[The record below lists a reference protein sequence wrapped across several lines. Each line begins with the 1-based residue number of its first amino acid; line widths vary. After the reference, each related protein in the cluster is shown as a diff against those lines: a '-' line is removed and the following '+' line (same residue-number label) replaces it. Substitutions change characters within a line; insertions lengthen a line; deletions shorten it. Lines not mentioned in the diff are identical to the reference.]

1 MGMGGVVD
9 FIFLASGAY
18 LVGTAVM
25 AKAQGNIAANVML
38 GKNVAESDIQDKVGF
53 IDYMYKRL
61 LLSGV
66 LIIIAS
72 VLHLINDYYIFSNV
86 LTIIG
91 VLLILAALIIYTRS
105 YFNAQERYMPQKAAR
120 FNKDMAKKTKKSKK
134 K

>member
-1 MGMGGVVD
+1 MGMGGMID

-38 GKNVAESDIQDKVGF
+38 GKNVTESDIQDKVGF
-53 IDYMYKRL
+53 IEYMYKRL

-91 VLLILAALIIYTRS
+91 VLLILTALIIYTRS
-105 YFNAQERYMPQKAAR
+105 YFNAQRRFMPHKAAR
-120 FNKDMAKKTKKSKK
+120 FNQDMAKKNKRK
-134 K
+134 